1 MRLHHLPPPAPVPSD
16 EQNQKVEAAMRETFR
31 AAFGYDLGN
40 AAAELSAETAL
51 AAANAAALAEG
62 EGSAAN
68 LELQSTGPTARYLDE
83 LSPPSSEPDEQDVLR
98 KGAEAAASAAGAA
111 VGAAAGAAAG
121 VAAEMAAAAT
131 SASYKVGSPFGWQ
144 EDGQI
149 GWQEGGGWRKNKKK
163 GEESFGEGSLGL
175 RPRKIDP
182 QKASEMVMDSVWS
195 GNLKV
200 GVGGDGQVG
209 GSVGSGGG
217 VGGVCGVV
225 YKVI

>member
-1 MRLHHLPPPAPVPSD
+1 
-16 EQNQKVEAAMRETFR
+16 MRETFR